1 MRTSLLQ
8 RGLGLALA
16 LTLLA
21 AAPLTAR
28 AEESE
33 AQFTE
38 LTRDHVSLE
47 KTEYEYTGEE
57 IRPNVTVRVEET
69 LLTLDKEYFLEY
81 ADNTEIGEGKVIVTG
96 IATGGYTGTVEVPF
110 SIVEKESE
118 LAEGQPEEPQPIA
131 LEESHVKLDKTEFTF
146 DGKAVEP
153 TVTVTVGD
161 KVLARDTDYTLTFE
175 NNDKAGD
182 AYAVITAV
190 EGSGYTGSVRVKF
203 TIQEAPKAPEYTI
216 TKGDAAKWTLKSTKT
231 LSFTAS
237 GDFDKFVGVSVDG
250 KRISESQYTAKKG
263 STVIT
268 LKSAYLNTLKAGEH
282 TITIH
287 FEDGKAEGS
296 FTVLAASSDGNP
308 NTGDNIHLW
317 AALLFVSLT
326 GLAGAGYAVSKKLRK

>member
-38 LTRDHVSLE
+38 LTKEHVSLE

-69 LLTLDKEYFLEY
+69 LLTLDKHYYLEF

-96 IATGGYTGTVEVPF
+96 IATSGYTGTVEVPF
-110 SIVEKESE
+110 TIVEKEE
-118 LAEGQPEEPQPIA
+118 DEQEPIA

-153 TVTVTVGD
+153 AVTVTVDG
-161 KVLARDTDYTLTFE
+161 KVLVQDTDYTLTYE
-175 NNDKAGD
+175 NNDKVGTAH
-182 AYAVITAV
+182 AVVTAKD
-190 EGSGYTGSVRVKF
+190 GSGYAGTVRAAF
-203 TIQEAPKAPEYTI
+203 TIKEAPKAPEYTI
-216 TKGDAAKWTLKSTKT
+216 TKGDNAKWTLKSAKA

-237 GDFDKFVGVSVDG
+237 GDFEKFVGVSVDG
-250 KRISESQYTAKKG
+250 VRIGDSHYSAKKG

-268 LKSAYLNTLKAGEH
+268 LKNAYLNTLKAGKH
-282 TITIH
+282 TIAIH
-287 FEDGKAEGS
+287 FTDGTAEGS
-296 FTVLAASSDGNP
+296 FTILDASDDNP

-317 AALLFVSLT
+317 AGLLFVSLT
-326 GLAGAGYAVSKKLRK
+326 GLIGTGYAVCKKIWK

>member
-1 MRTSLLQ
+1 MRTSLIQ

-16 LTLLA
+16 LMLA
-21 AAPLTAR
+21 AAPLSAR
-28 AEESE
+28 AEDTDN
-33 AQFTE
+33 QFTE
-38 LTRDHVSLE
+38 LTKEHVTLE
-47 KTEYEYTGEE
+47 KTEYEHTGEE
-57 IRPNVTVRVEET
+57 IRPNVTVRVEDT
-69 LLTLDKEYFLEY
+69 LLTLDTHYHLAY
-81 ADNTEIGEGKVIVTG
+81 ADNTDVGEGKVIVTG
-96 IATGGYTGTVEVPF
+96 IATSGYTGTVEVPF
-110 SIVEKESE
+110 SIVEKE
-118 LAEGQPEEPQPIA
+118 EEPEPVA
-131 LEESHVKLDKTEFTF
+131 LEEGHVKLDKTEFTF

-161 KVLARDTDYTLTFE
+161 KVLVRDTDYTLTFE

-237 GDFDKFVGVSVDG
+237 GDFDKFVGLSVDG

-268 LKSAYLNTLKAGEH
+268 LKSSYLNTLKAGEH

-296 FTVLAASSDGNP
+296 FTVLEASSDGNP

-326 GLAGAGYAVSKKLRK
+326 GLAGAGYAACKKIWK

>member
-38 LTRDHVSLE
+38 LTKEHVSLE

-69 LLTLDKEYFLEY
+69 LLTLDKHYYLEY

-110 SIVEKESE
+110 TIVEKEE
-118 LAEGQPEEPQPIA
+118 DEQEPIA

-153 TVTVTVGD
+153 AVTVTVGD
-161 KVLARDTDYTLTFE
+161 KVLVQNTDYTLTYE
-175 NNDKAGD
+175 NNDKVGT
-182 AYAVITAV
+182 AYAVVTAKD
-190 EGSGYTGSVRVKF
+190 GSGYAGTVRAAF
-203 TIQEAPKAPEYTI
+203 TIKEAPKAPEYTI
-216 TKGDAAKWTLKSTKT
+216 TKGDNAKWTLKSAKA

-250 KRISESQYTAKKG
+250 VRISDSHYSAKKG

-268 LKSAYLNTLKAGEH
+268 LKSAYLNTLKAGKH
-282 TITIH
+282 PIAIH
-287 FEDGKAEGS
+287 FDDGKAEGS
-296 FTVLAASSDGNP
+296 FTILDASDDNP

-326 GLAGAGYAVSKKLRK
+326 GLAGAGYAVCKKIWK

>member
-16 LTLLA
+16 LTLVL

-38 LTRDHVSLE
+38 LTKEHVSLE
-47 KTEYEYTGEE
+47 KSEYEYTGEE

-69 LLTLDKEYFLEY
+69 LLTLDKEYSLEY
-81 ADNTEIGEGKVIVTG
+81 ADNTEVGEGKVIVTG
-96 IATGGYTGTVEVPF
+96 IATGGYIGTVEVPF
-110 SIVEKESE
+110 TITEKETE
-118 LAEGQPEEPQPIA
+118 PEETQPIV

-153 TVTVTVGD
+153 AVTVTVGD
-161 KVLARDTDYTLTFE
+161 KVLVKDTDYTLTFE
-175 NNDKAGD
+175 NNDKVGD
-182 AYAVITAV
+182 AYAVIAAV
-190 EGSGYTGSVRVKF
+190 EGSGFTGTVRVKF
-203 TIQEAPKAPEYTI
+203 TISEAPKAPEYTI
-216 TKGDAAKWTLKSTKT
+216 TKGDAGKWALKSTKT

-250 KRISESQYTAKKG
+250 VRISDSHYSAKKG

-268 LKSAYLNTLKAGEH
+268 LKSAYLNTLKAGKH
-282 TITIH
+282 TIAIH
-287 FEDGKAEGS
+287 FDDGKAEGS
-296 FTVLAASSDGNP
+296 FTILDASDDNP

-326 GLAGAGYAVSKKLRK
+326 GLIGTGYAVCKKIWK

>member
-1 MRTSLLQ
+1 MRTSLLR
-8 RGLGLALA
+8 RGLGTLLA

-28 AEESE
+28 AEDDQN
-33 AQFTE
+33 QFVE
-38 LTRDHVSLE
+38 LTEEHVSLE
-47 KTEYEYTGEE
+47 KTEYEHTGEE
-57 IRPNVTVRVEET
+57 IRPNVTVRVEDT
-69 LLTLDKEYFLEY
+69 LLTLGKEYSLDY
-81 ADNTEIGEGKVIVTG
+81 ADNIEVGEGKVIVTG
-96 IATGGYTGTVEVPF
+96 IATGGYTGTVEVGF
-110 SIVEKESE
+110 TITEKET
-118 LAEGQPEEPQPIA
+118 EPAPIT
-131 LEESHVKLDKTEFTF
+131 LEESHVKLDKTEFTYA
-146 DGKAVEP
+146 GEAIEP
-153 TVTVTVGD
+153 AVTVTVED
-161 KVLARDTDYTLTFE
+161 KVLVKDTDYTLTFE

-250 KRISESQYTAKKG
+250 KRISESRYTAKKG

-268 LKSAYLNTLKAGEH
+268 LKNAFLNTLKTGEH

-287 FEDGKAEGS
+287 FDDGKAEGS
-296 FTVLAASSDGNP
+296 FTILDASSDNP
-308 NTGDNIHLW
+308 NTGDSIHLW
-317 AALLFVSLT
+317 TALLFVSLT
-326 GLAGAGYAVSKKLRK
+326 GLAGAGYAVSKKLWK

>member
-8 RGLGLALA
+8 RGLGFALA
-16 LTLLA
+16 LTLVL

-28 AEESE
+28 AEDSE

-38 LTRDHVSLE
+38 LTRDHVSIE
-47 KTEYEYTGEE
+47 KTEYEYTGEA

-69 LLTLDKEYFLEY
+69 LLTLDKEYSLEY
-81 ADNTEIGEGKVIVTG
+81 ADNTEVGEGKVIVTG

-110 SIVEKESE
+110 SIVEKEDEQESV
-118 LAEGQPEEPQPIA
+118 A
-131 LEESHVKLDKTEFTF
+131 LEESHVKLDKAEFTF

-153 TVTVTVGD
+153 AVTVTVGG
-161 KVLARDTDYTLTFE
+161 KVLVKDTDYTLTFE
-175 NNDKAGD
+175 NNDKAGE
-182 AYAVITAV
+182 AFAVVTAK
-190 EGSGYTGSVRVKF
+190 EGSGYTGTVRVKF
-203 TIQEAPKAPEYTI
+203 TIKEAPKAPEYTI
-216 TKGDAAKWTLKSTKT
+216 TKGNAAKWTLKSTKT
-231 LSFTAS
+231 LSFTAD

-250 KRISESQYTAKKG
+250 KRISDSNYAAKKG

-268 LKSAYLNTLKAGEH
+268 LKSAYLNTLKKGEH

-287 FEDGKAEGS
+287 FDDGKAEGS

-326 GLAGAGYAVSKKLRK
+326 GLIGAGYAFSKKIWK

>member
-38 LTRDHVSLE
+38 LTKEHVSLE

-69 LLTLDKEYFLEY
+69 LLTLDKHYYLEF

-96 IATGGYTGTVEVPF
+96 IATSGYTGTVEVPF
-110 SIVEKESE
+110 TIVEKEE
-118 LAEGQPEEPQPIA
+118 DEQEPIA

-153 TVTVTVGD
+153 AVTVTVDG
-161 KVLARDTDYTLTFE
+161 KVLVQDTDYTLTYE
-175 NNDKAGD
+175 NNDKVGTAH
-182 AYAVITAV
+182 AVVTAKD
-190 EGSGYTGSVRVKF
+190 GSGYAGTVRAAF
-203 TIQEAPKAPEYTI
+203 TIKEAPKAPEYTI
-216 TKGDAAKWTLKSTKT
+216 TKGDNAKWTLKSAKA

-250 KRISESQYTAKKG
+250 VRISDSHYSAKKG

-268 LKSAYLNTLKAGEH
+268 LKSAYLNTLKAGKH
-282 TITIH
+282 TIAIH
-287 FEDGKAEGS
+287 FTDGTAEGS
-296 FTVLAASSDGNP
+296 FTILDASDDNP

-317 AALLFVSLT
+317 AGLLFVSLT
-326 GLAGAGYAVSKKLRK
+326 GLIGTGYAVCKKIWK

>member
-38 LTRDHVSLE
+38 LTKEHVSLE

-69 LLTLDKEYFLEY
+69 LLTLDKEYSLEY
-81 ADNTEIGEGKVIVTG
+81 ADNTEVGEGKVIVTG

-110 SIVEKESE
+110 TIVEKEE
-118 LAEGQPEEPQPIA
+118 DEQEPIA

-153 TVTVTVGD
+153 AVTVTVGD
-161 KVLARDTDYTLTFE
+161 KVLVQDTDYTLTYE
-175 NNDKAGD
+175 NNDKVGTAH
-182 AYAVITAV
+182 AVVTAKD
-190 EGSGYTGSVRVKF
+190 GSGYAGTVRAAF
-203 TIQEAPKAPEYTI
+203 TIKEAPKAPEYTI
-216 TKGDAAKWTLKSTKT
+216 TKGDNAKWTLKSAKA

-250 KRISESQYTAKKG
+250 VRISDSHYSAKKG

-268 LKSAYLNTLKAGEH
+268 LKSAYLNTLKAGKH
-282 TITIH
+282 TIAIH
-287 FEDGKAEGS
+287 FTDGTAEGS
-296 FTVLAASSDGNP
+296 FTILDASDDNP

-317 AALLFVSLT
+317 AGLLFVSLT
-326 GLAGAGYAVSKKLRK
+326 GLAGAGYAVCKKIWK

>member
-28 AEESE
+28 AEDTD

-38 LTRDHVSLE
+38 LTKEHVSLE

-69 LLTLDKEYFLEY
+69 LLTLDKHYYLEF

-110 SIVEKESE
+110 TIVEKEE
-118 LAEGQPEEPQPIA
+118 DEQEPIA

-153 TVTVTVGD
+153 AVTVTVGD
-161 KVLARDTDYTLTFE
+161 KVLVQDTDYTLTYE
-175 NNDKAGD
+175 NNDKVGTAH
-182 AYAVITAV
+182 AVVTAKD
-190 EGSGYTGSVRVKF
+190 GSGYAGTVRAAF
-203 TIQEAPKAPEYTI
+203 TIKEAPKAPEYTI
-216 TKGDAAKWTLKSTKT
+216 TKGDNAKWTLKSNKS

-237 GDFDKFVGVSVDG
+237 GDFEKFVGVSVDG
-250 KRISESQYTAKKG
+250 VRISDSHYSAKKG

-268 LKSAYLNTLKAGEH
+268 LKSAYLNTLKAGKH
-282 TITIH
+282 TIAIH
-287 FEDGKAEGS
+287 FTDGTTEGS
-296 FTVLAASSDGNP
+296 FTILDASDDNP

-326 GLAGAGYAVSKKLRK
+326 GLAGAGYAACKKIWK

>member
-1 MRTSLLQ
+1 MRTSLLR
-8 RGLGLALA
+8 RGLGTLLA

-28 AEESE
+28 AEDDQN
-33 AQFTE
+33 QFVE
-38 LTRDHVSLE
+38 LTEEHVSLE
-47 KTEYEYTGEE
+47 KTEYEHTGEE
-57 IRPNVTVRVEET
+57 IRPNVTVRVNDN
-69 LLTLDKEYFLEY
+69 LLTLDKEYSLDY
-81 ADNTEIGEGKVIVTG
+81 ADNIAVGQGKVIVTG
-96 IATGGYTGTVEVPF
+96 IATGGYTGTVEVSF
-110 SIVEKESE
+110 TITEKET
-118 LAEGQPEEPQPIA
+118 EPAPIT

-153 TVTVTVGD
+153 AVTVTVGD
-161 KVLARDTDYTLTFE
+161 KVLVKDTDYTLTFE
-175 NNDKAGD
+175 DNDKAGD
-182 AYAVITAV
+182 AYAVVTAV

-216 TKGDAAKWTLKSTKT
+216 TKGSGAKWTLKSTKT

-282 TITIH
+282 TIAIH

-296 FTVLAASSDGNP
+296 FTVLKASDDGNP

-317 AALLFVSLT
+317 AGLLFVSLT
-326 GLAGAGYAVSKKLRK
+326 GLAGAGYAVSKNIWK

>member
-8 RGLGLALA
+8 RWLGTVLA
-16 LTLLA
+16 LTLVA

-28 AEESE
+28 AEDTD

-38 LTRDHVSLE
+38 LTSQHVTLE
-47 KTEYEYTGEE
+47 YTEYEHTGKE
-57 IRPNVTVRVEET
+57 IRPNVTVQVEDT
-69 LLTLDKEYFLEY
+69 LLTLDKHYSLEY
-81 ADNTEIGEGKVIVTG
+81 ANNTEVGEGKVIVSG

-110 SIVEKESE
+110 TIKAKET
-118 LAEGQPEEPQPIA
+118 EPAPIA

-153 TVTVTVGD
+153 AVTVTVDD
-161 KVLARDTDYTLTFE
+161 KVLVRDTDYTLTFE

-182 AYAVITAV
+182 AYAVVTAK
-190 EGSGYTGSVRVKF
+190 ENSGYTGTVRVKF
-203 TIQEAPKAPEYTI
+203 TIKEAPKTPEYTV
-216 TKGDAAKWTLKSTKT
+216 TKGSGAKWTLKSTKT

-268 LKSAYLNTLKAGEH
+268 LKSSYLNTLKKGEH

-287 FEDGKAEGS
+287 FDDGKAEGS
-296 FTVLAASSDGNP
+296 FTVLEASSGENP
-308 NTGDNIHLW
+308 NTGDRIHLW
-317 AALLFVSLT
+317 TALLFVSLA
-326 GLAGAGYAVSKKLRK
+326 GLAGAGYAVSRKIWK

>member
-1 MRTSLLQ
+1 MRTSLM
-8 RGLGLALA
+8 RRWLGTALALA
-16 LTLLA
+16 LVA

-28 AEESE
+28 AEDSE

-38 LTRDHVSLE
+38 LTRDHVTLE
-47 KTEYEYTGEE
+47 KTEYEHTGEE

-69 LLTLDKEYFLEY
+69 LLTLDTHYSLEY
-81 ADNTEIGEGKVIVTG
+81 ADNIAVGEGKVIVTG

-110 SIVEKESE
+110 TII
-118 LAEGQPEEPQPIA
+118 EEETEPDPIA

-153 TVTVTVGD
+153 VVTVTVGD
-161 KVLARDTDYTLTFE
+161 RVLVKDTDYTLTFE

-182 AYAVITAV
+182 AYAVVTAK
-190 EGSGYTGSVRVKF
+190 EGTGYTGSVRVKF
-203 TIQEAPKAPEYTI
+203 TIQEAPKTPEYTI
-216 TKGDAAKWTLKSTKT
+216 TAGNAAKWTLKSTKT

-268 LKSAYLNTLKAGEH
+268 LKSSYLNTLKTGEH

-287 FEDGKAEGS
+287 FDDGKAEGS
-296 FTVLAASSDGNP
+296 FTVLNASDDSNP

-317 AALLFVSLT
+317 TALLFVSLT

>member
-28 AEESE
+28 AEDTD

-38 LTRDHVSLE
+38 LTEDHVTLE

-81 ADNTEIGEGKVIVTG
+81 ADNIAVGTGKVIVTG

-110 SIVEKESE
+110 TIVEKEE
-118 LAEGQPEEPQPIA
+118 DEQEPIT

-153 TVTVTVGD
+153 AVTVTVGD
-161 KVLARDTDYTLTFE
+161 KVLTLDTDYTLSYE
-175 NNDKAGD
+175 SNDKAGT
-182 AYAVITAV
+182 AYAVVAAK
-190 EGSGYTGSVRVKF
+190 EGSGYTGTVRVKF
-203 TIQEAPKAPEYTI
+203 TIKEAPKAPAYTI
-216 TKGDAAKWTLKSTKT
+216 TKGDAAKWTLKSTKA

-237 GDFDKFVGVSVDG
+237 GDFDKFVGVAVDG
-250 KRISESQYTAKKG
+250 VRISDSHYTAKKG

-268 LKSAYLNTLKAGEH
+268 LKSAYLNTLKAGNH
-282 TITIH
+282 TIAIH

-296 FTVLAASSDGNP
+296 FTILDASSDNP

-326 GLAGAGYAVSKKLRK
+326 GLAGAGYAACKKIWK

>member
-38 LTRDHVSLE
+38 LTKEHVSLE
-47 KTEYEYTGEE
+47 KTEYEDTGEE

-69 LLTLDKEYFLEY
+69 LLTLDKEYSLEY
-81 ADNTEIGEGKVIVTG
+81 ADNTEVGEGKVIVTG

-110 SIVEKESE
+110 TIVEKEE
-118 LAEGQPEEPQPIA
+118 DEQEPIA

-153 TVTVTVGD
+153 AVTVTVGD
-161 KVLARDTDYTLTFE
+161 KVLVQNTDYTLTYE
-175 NNDKAGD
+175 NNDKVGT
-182 AYAVITAV
+182 AYAVVTAKD
-190 EGSGYTGSVRVKF
+190 GSGYVGTVRAAF
-203 TIQEAPKAPEYTI
+203 TIKEAPKAPEYTI
-216 TKGDAAKWTLKSTKT
+216 TKGDNAKWTLKSAKA

-250 KRISESQYTAKKG
+250 VRISDSHYSAKKG

-268 LKSAYLNTLKAGEH
+268 LKSAYLNTLKAGKH
-282 TITIH
+282 TIAIH
-287 FEDGKAEGS
+287 FTDGTAEGS
-296 FTVLAASSDGNP
+296 FTILDASDDNP

-317 AALLFVSLT
+317 AGLLFVSLT
-326 GLAGAGYAVSKKLRK
+326 GLAGAGYAVCKKIWK

>member
-96 IATGGYTGTVEVPF
+96 IATGGYTGTVEVGF
-110 SIVEKESE
+110 TITEKET
-118 LAEGQPEEPQPIA
+118 EPTPIA
-131 LEESHVKLDKTEFTF
+131 LEESHVKLDKTEFTYE
-146 DGKAVEP
+146 GKAVEP
-153 TVTVTVGD
+153 AVTVTAAD
-161 KVLARDTDYTLTFE
+161 KVLVKD
-175 NNDKAGD
+175 NN
-182 AYAVITAV
+182 
-190 EGSGYTGSVRVKF
+190 
-203 TIQEAPKAPEYTI
+203 
-216 TKGDAAKWTLKSTKT
+216 
-231 LSFTAS
+231 
-237 GDFDKFVGVSVDG
+237 
-250 KRISESQYTAKKG
+250 
-263 STVIT
+263 
-268 LKSAYLNTLKAGEH
+268 
-282 TITIH
+282 
-287 FEDGKAEGS
+287 
-296 FTVLAASSDGNP
+296 
-308 NTGDNIHLW
+308 
-317 AALLFVSLT
+317 
-326 GLAGAGYAVSKKLRK
+326 

>member
-38 LTRDHVSLE
+38 LTKEHVSLE

-69 LLTLDKEYFLEY
+69 LLTLDKHYYLEF

-110 SIVEKESE
+110 TIVEKEE
-118 LAEGQPEEPQPIA
+118 DEQEPIT

-153 TVTVTVGD
+153 AVTVTVGD
-161 KVLARDTDYTLTFE
+161 KVLVQDTDYTLTYE
-175 NNDKAGD
+175 NNDKVGTAH
-182 AYAVITAV
+182 AVVTAKD
-190 EGSGYTGSVRVKF
+190 GSGYTGTVRAAF
-203 TIQEAPKAPEYTI
+203 TIKEAPKAPEYTI
-216 TKGDAAKWTLKSTKT
+216 TKGDAGKWTLKSNKS

-250 KRISESQYTAKKG
+250 VRISDSHYSAKKG

-268 LKSAYLNTLKAGEH
+268 LKSAYLNTLKAGKH
-282 TITIH
+282 TIAIH
-287 FEDGKAEGS
+287 FTDGTAEGS
-296 FTVLAASSDGNP
+296 FTILDASDDNP

-317 AALLFVSLT
+317 AGLLFVSLT
-326 GLAGAGYAVSKKLRK
+326 GLAGAGYAVCKKIWK

>member
-8 RGLGLALA
+8 RGLGFALA
-16 LTLLA
+16 LTLVL

-28 AEESE
+28 AEDSE

-38 LTRDHVSLE
+38 LTRDHVSIE
-47 KTEYEYTGEE
+47 KTEYEYTGEA

-69 LLTLDKEYFLEY
+69 LLTLDKEYSLEY
-81 ADNTEIGEGKVIVTG
+81 ADNTEVGEGKVIVTG

-110 SIVEKESE
+110 SIVEKEYE
-118 LAEGQPEEPQPIA
+118 QEPVA
-131 LEESHVKLDKTEFTF
+131 LEESHVKLDKAEFTF

-153 TVTVTVGD
+153 AVTVTVGG
-161 KVLARDTDYTLTFE
+161 KVLVKDTDYTLTFE
-175 NNDKAGD
+175 NNDKAGE
-182 AYAVITAV
+182 AFAVVTAK
-190 EGSGYTGSVRVKF
+190 EGSGYTGTVRVKF
-203 TIQEAPKAPEYTI
+203 TIKEAPKAPEYTI
-216 TKGDAAKWTLKSTKT
+216 TKGNAAKWTLKSTKA
-231 LSFTAS
+231 LSFTAD

-250 KRISESQYTAKKG
+250 KRISDSNYAAKKG

-268 LKSAYLNTLKAGEH
+268 LKSAYLNTLKKGEH

-287 FEDGKAEGS
+287 FDDGKAEGS

-326 GLAGAGYAVSKKLRK
+326 GLIGAGYAFSKKIWK

>member
-1 MRTSLLQ
+1 MRTSLLR

-21 AAPLTAR
+21 SAPLTAR
-28 AEESE
+28 AEDTN

-38 LTRDHVSLE
+38 LTKEHVSLE

-69 LLTLDKEYFLEY
+69 LLTLDKHYYLEY

-110 SIVEKESE
+110 TIVEKEE
-118 LAEGQPEEPQPIA
+118 DEQEPIA

-153 TVTVTVGD
+153 AVTVTVGD
-161 KVLARDTDYTLTFE
+161 KVLVQNTDYTLTYE
-175 NNDKAGD
+175 NNDKVGT
-182 AYAVITAV
+182 AYAVVTAKD
-190 EGSGYTGSVRVKF
+190 GSGYVGTVRAAF
-203 TIQEAPKAPEYTI
+203 TIKEAPKAPEYTI
-216 TKGDAAKWTLKSTKT
+216 TKGDNAKWTLKSAKA

-250 KRISESQYTAKKG
+250 VRISDSHYSAKKG

-268 LKSAYLNTLKAGEH
+268 LKSAYLNTLKAGKH
-282 TITIH
+282 TIAIH
-287 FEDGKAEGS
+287 FTDGTAEGS
-296 FTVLAASSDGNP
+296 FTILDASDDNP

-317 AALLFVSLT
+317 AGLLFVSLT
-326 GLAGAGYAVSKKLRK
+326 GLIGTGYAVCKKIWK

>member
-1 MRTSLLQ
+1 MRTSLIQ

-16 LTLLA
+16 LMLA
-21 AAPLTAR
+21 AAPLSAR
-28 AEESE
+28 AEDTDN
-33 AQFTE
+33 QFTE
-38 LTRDHVSLE
+38 LTKEHVSLE
-47 KTEYEYTGEE
+47 KTEYEYTSEE

-69 LLTLDKEYFLEY
+69 LLTLDKEYSLEY
-81 ADNTEIGEGKVIVTG
+81 ADNTEVGEGKVIVTG

-110 SIVEKESE
+110 TIVEKEE
-118 LAEGQPEEPQPIA
+118 DEQEPIA

-153 TVTVTVGD
+153 AVTVTVDG
-161 KVLARDTDYTLTFE
+161 KVLVQDTDYTLSFE
-175 NNDKAGD
+175 DNDKPGT

-190 EGSGYTGSVRVKF
+190 EGSGYAGSVRVAF

-216 TKGDAAKWTLKSTKT
+216 TKGNAAKWNLKSTKT
-231 LSFTAS
+231 LSFTAD

-250 KRISESQYTAKKG
+250 KRISDSNYSAKKG

-268 LKSAYLNTLKAGEH
+268 LKSAYLNTLKKGEH

-296 FTVLAASSDGNP
+296 FTILDASDDNP

-326 GLAGAGYAVSKKLRK
+326 GLIGAGYAFSKKIWK